1 MKKSENLNEIAKAM
15 SAFQG
20 QMKSAAKDSN
30 NPFFQS
36 RYSNLESVW
45 DAMREPFSKNELSAV
60 QDVFTTDNGV
70 SITTTI
76 LHSSGQWMEFGP
88 LEIPIS
94 KKDAQSVG
102 SATTYGKRYAL
113 GAACGVVS
121 GEDDDDGEKAM
132 NRNGEK
138 EKPKAKEKPRAQPI
152 LPTELSALM
161 SISSDCSE
169 DYMNKVYNHL
179 KTLGFETF
187 AQITQDIY
195 PQVMNGMKK
204 NAEWQKEKNV

>member
-1 MKKSENLNEIAKAM
+1 MKKSEHLNEIAKAM

-30 NPFFQS
+30 NPFFKS
-36 RYSNLESVW
+36 RYSNLESIW

-94 KKDAQSVG
+94 KRDAQSVG

-121 GEDDDDGEKAM
+121 GEEDDDGEKAM
-132 NRNGEK
+132 NRNGKEAK
-138 EKPKAKEKPRAQPI
+138 EKPKVAD
-152 LPTELSALM
+152 LPA
-161 SISSDCSE
+161 ISSDE
-169 DYMNKVYNHL
+169 ANKIKELADSCDPEYIKKL
-179 KTLGFETF
+179 MGYLGQQGIKTF
-187 AQITQDIY
+187 AEIKLDMYNKIL
-195 PQVMNGMKK
+195 NGMVK
-204 NAEWQKEKNV
+204 NAELFSKG